1 MLNIYFTG
9 YHVIVKNVI
18 LMLVVFVFIV
28 TPSRYTSTHCSEL
41 TRIISI
47 HIQRV
52 AGVVTTVSLVTT
64 TQLTTG
70 HGIATNV
77 IMIFVTTALVPRSQ
91 SIQVIKHVT

>member
-1 MLNIYFTG
+1 
-9 YHVIVKNVI
+9 
-18 LMLVVFVFIV
+18 MLVVFVFIV

-47 HIQRV
+47 HMKTV
-52 AGVVTTVSLVTT
+52 AGVVTTVSLLTT

-77 IMIFVTTALVPRSQ
+77 IMIFVTTVLVPRLQ
-91 SIQVIKHVT
+91 SKQVNKHVT